1 MMIKTA
7 WGQLTGAL
15 LAITISVAGNT
26 ERTECEAQDLSSL
39 NSTPI
44 LDVHQTHREL
54 QTFVRSRIAPLPVSQ
69 DAEDWKVQAAKA
81 RNAVLENVVYRGEA
95 AKWKE
100 RPVCVQM
107 LGTIEGGPGYSIQK
121 LRLEV
126 LPDLWIPA
134 LLYVPEKLD
143 GKVPVFLNV
152 NGHDGNGKAADY
164 KQARCIH
171 MARNGIIALNLEWFG
186 MGQLATPGFAH
197 GRMNQLDLCG
207 TSGLSPFVL
216 AMSRGIDFLVSLEH
230 ADPSRVGVA
239 GLSGGGWQTILI
251 SSIDLR
257 VSLCNPVAG
266 YSSYLT
272 RIDNPS
278 DLGDSEQTPVDLGM
292 TADYSTLTAM
302 LAPRAA
308 LLTYNE
314 KDNCCFA
321 SGHALPPLLAAAEPV
336 YGMLGVSDRLRSHI
350 NHDPGTHN
358 FLLDNRQALY
368 RMIRDQWFGGDEA
381 KFATIERPLDN
392 EIRTRDQLNVPLPES
407 NLDFQRVAL
416 KLVSQVKSEREA
428 KGRVPRDQKLKEIA
442 QTIRLREYSA
452 TETKVSEETI
462 GDLVVRRWAL
472 KLNSDWTI
480 PLVEYA
486 PKETKGAVIVFS
498 DKGRAGSSDDVLKL
512 VNEGRHVFAV
522 DLFYHGECAIP
533 ERAYLWA
540 LLVSTAGERPIGL
553 QVGQL
558 NAVIDFAVKQ
568 AHQAVELHPI
578 GEASCVTA
586 LISGAL
592 KNEWISWINE
602 SGGMESL
609 EKVVT
614 ESYSFEQ
621 IPELFCFG
629 LLKVTDIAELR
640 RLNMKD

>member
-1 MMIKTA
+1 MSFRILWIRIA
-7 WGQLTGAL
+7 GVLCAAGLLSSGA
-15 LAITISVAGNT
+15 S
-26 ERTECEAQDLSSL
+26 TECVAQDLATL
-39 NSTPI
+39 NSTP
-44 LDVHQTHREL
+44 LLEVHQTHREL
-54 QTFVRSRIAPLPVSQ
+54 QTFLRSRIAPLPVSH
-69 DAEDWKVQAAKA
+69 DGDEWKVQAAA
-81 RNAVLENVVYRGEA
+81 VRNSVLQNVVYRGEA
-95 AKWKE
+95 AKWKDL
-100 RPVCVQM
+100 PVHVQ
-107 LGTIEGGPGYSIQK
+107 LLETIEGGPGYHIQK

-134 LLYVPEKLD
+134 LLYVPEKLS

-152 NGHDGNGKAADY
+152 NGHDANGKAADY
-164 KQARCIH
+164 KQSRCIH

-186 MGQLATPGFAH
+186 MGQLALPGFAH

-207 TSGLSPFVL
+207 TSGLSPFIL
-216 AMSRGIDFLVSLEH
+216 SMSRAIDFLVSLEN

-257 VSLCNPVAG
+257 VTLCNPVAG

-336 YGMLGVSDRLRSHI
+336 YATLGAPERLRSHI

-368 RMIRDQWFGGDEA
+368 RMIRDQWFGGDESR
-381 KFATIERPLDN
+381 FATIERPLDN
-392 EIRTRDQLNVPLPES
+392 EIRTKEQLSVSLPEG
-407 NLDFQRVAL
+407 NLDFQKVAL
-416 KLVSQVKSEREA
+416 SLASQAKAERESR
-428 KGRVPRDQKLKEIA
+428 GRVPRDTKLKEIA
-442 QTIRLREYSA
+442 QTIRLPEY
-452 TETKVSEETI
+452 KVSEKMVAEDRI
-462 GDLVVRRWAL
+462 GDLTVRRWTL
-472 KLNSDWTI
+472 KLNADLTV

-486 PKETKGAVIVFS
+486 PKETKGAVVLFS
-498 DKGRAGSSDDVLKL
+498 DKGRAASTEEILSL

-540 LLVSTAGERPIGL
+540 LLVSTAGERPLGL

-578 GEASCVTA
+578 GEVSCLTA
-586 LISGAL
+586 LMSGAL
-592 KNEWISWINE
+592 KNEWISWIKE
-602 SGGMESL
+602 TGGLETL
-609 EKVVT
+609 EKVIT
-614 ESYSFEQ
+614 ENYSFEQ
-621 IPELFCFG
+621 FPELFCFG
-629 LLKVTDIAELR
+629 LLQVTDIEELR